1 MSACLY
7 AYTYV
12 IISVCLTEEVV
23 LKLPFGRMS
32 SVAEATSAMSL
43 PGFPSETEEADLSEA
58 QYWSTFSRESI
69 TTASGGVPSGSASG
83 KLQKTVIAVLKH

>member
-1 MSACLY
+1 MSVCLY
-7 AYTYV
+7 VHTHV

-43 PGFPSETEEADLSEA
+43 PGFPSEEADLSEA

-69 TTASGGVPSGSASG
+69 TTASGGVLSGSASG
-83 KLQKTVIAVLKH
+83 KLRKTVIAVLKH